1 MAVTS
6 GGVKME
12 AARYWVTVACLLAVA
27 LLLGGCARRSVNGY
41 FVSSSGTNQ
50 IVMAHLVEAPRG
62 HLSGAIVVTAL
73 APSGT
78 TLSVSN
84 YNVVGSIAGQNVSL
98 KITGALATI
107 AGWFGDDNILV
118 GSLNGGRLTLSK
130 GSQTFT
136 LDRMAE
142 ADYQARVQTL
152 QRLQSKIAA
161 ERDAVQG
168 LKQAGV
174 YAQQVNA
181 ALQQYQS
188 WGLARIANQGKVRAW
203 WAGRIKSYSACLAR
217 IEPLAEAKVPSWRW
231 QSCVLDIE
239 NDAYNRRQ
247 SLKLAQE
254 TLTQG
259 ANQLT
264 RLNTMIEQGRAKIEE
279 AVRRLHMACPI
290 SSRPEHCNALWK
302 KLKVEI
308 HGPGLFAPSSVAAF
322 RALAPQVGQ
331 ALQTDVDTAMAGN
344 AKLAVIAAQVQQIYQ
359 EAQN

>member
-6 GGVKME
+6 GDVKMK
-12 AARYWVTVACLLAVA
+12 AARYWVTVACLLAAA
-27 LLLGGCARRSVNGY
+27 LLLGGCAGRPVNGY

-50 IVMAHLVEAPRG
+50 IVMVHIVEAPRG
-62 HLSGAIVVTAL
+62 HLSGAIVVTTIDPA
-73 APSGT
+73 GT
-78 TLSVSN
+78 TPNISN

-107 AGWFGDDNILV
+107 AGWLGDDNILV
-118 GSLNGGRLTLSK
+118 GSLGGGRLTLSK
-130 GSQTFT
+130 GSQTFAF
-136 LDRMAE
+136 DRMPE

-152 QRLQSKIAA
+152 QRLQSNIAA
-161 ERDAVQG
+161 DRDAAQG

-188 WGLARIANQGKVRAW
+188 WGQARIANQGKARAW
-203 WAGRIKSYSACLAR
+203 WAGRIKAYSACLAR
-217 IEPLAEAKVPSWRW
+217 IKPLAEAKVPSWQW

-239 NDAYNRRQ
+239 NDAYDRGQ
-247 SLKLAQE
+247 ALKAVQE
-254 TLTQG
+254 LVTQG

-264 RLNTMIEQGRAKIEE
+264 RLNTMIDQGQAKIEE
-279 AVRRLHMACPI
+279 AGQRLHAVCP
-290 SSRPEHCNALWK
+290 STPHPKRCDALWK
-302 KLKVEI
+302 EWEAQ
-308 HGPGLFAPSSVAAF
+308 GPDMIAPGSVAAF

-344 AKLAVIAAQVQQIYQ
+344 AKLDAIAAQVQKIYQ
-359 EAQN
+359 GART